1 MIERETA
8 AKPSAVAVPAG
19 ATDAGAQLGL
29 PLRDTSYAFAPVTAK
44 RGDEGRAEADA
55 QPYLDIRHLHKRFG
69 SFTALQSVNLQIKR
83 GELVCFLGPSGCG
96 KTTLL
101 RAIAGLEAQ
110 TSGEIW
116 QNGRDISDL
125 PAAQRDYGIV
135 FQSYALFPNLSVA
148 DNVAYG
154 LVSQRQP
161 RALVKAKVQSLL
173 DTVGLSGSGPKYPA
187 QMSGGQQQRVAL
199 ARALAMSPGLLLL
212 DEPLSALDAT
222 VRVHLRNEI
231 RALQQRLYV
240 TTVMVTHDQE
250 EAMAI
255 ADRVVVMNHGVVE
268 QVGTPRDIYQ
278 RPATPFV
285 AEFIG
290 KANKL
295 QAIAAGDGGITLA
308 GQKLFCPQAPKLYQ
322 GQLLHVYLRP
332 EACTVHNCT
341 AIAPVGAPPAANGT
355 PVWSGMVE
363 HLEFLGAICIAHLDV
378 PRLPE
383 KRLQL
388 QLSPAQ
394 WAQLDIQP
402 GRWLQFSVN
411 AAQLKI
417 FAH

>member
-1 MIERETA
+1 MSERH
-8 AKPSAVAVPAG
+8 AVPMNAELTG
-19 ATDAGAQLGL
+19 QSASATVPL
-29 PLRDTSYAFAPVTAK
+29 PLRDTSYAFEPQGAPTVRPQDT
-44 RGDEGRAEADA
+44 GV
-55 QPYLDIRHLHKRFG
+55 PYLDIRHLHKRYG
-69 SFTALQSVNLQIKR
+69 SFTALQSVSLQIQR

-116 QNGRDISDL
+116 QDGKNISEL

-135 FQSYALFPNLSVA
+135 FQSYALFPNLTVA

-161 RALVKAKVQSLL
+161 KGLVAQKVHALLE
-173 DTVGLSGSGPKYPA
+173 TVGLSGSGPKYPA
-187 QMSGGQQQRVAL
+187 QLSGGQQQRVAL

-240 TTVMVTHDQE
+240 TTIMVTHDQE

-268 QVGTPRDIYQ
+268 QVGTPMEIYQ

-295 QAIAAGDGGITLA
+295 QAIAVGDGGITL
-308 GQKLFCPQAPKLYQ
+308 GGHKLFCPQAPQLAK
-322 GQLLHVYLRP
+322 GQALDVYLRP
-332 EACTVHNCT
+332 EDCSVHNCT
-341 AIAPVGAPPAANGT
+341 AMPPAASVPPATGA
-355 PVWSGMVE
+355 PVWTARVE
-363 HLEFLGAICIAHLDV
+363 HLEFLGATCIVHADV

-383 KRLQL
+383 QRIQL

-394 WAQLDIQP
+394 WAQLDVQP

-411 AAQLKI
+411 ATQLKI
-417 FAH
+417 FAQKY